1 VGIVGDFAEVE
12 VGGKEQFHFSPTAV
26 SENVGALVLPQVE
39 SEVAIGPHLQRG
51 TCWCGLSDY
60 LQKGCGA
67 MCFVY
72 STRGS
77 RDPQEFGRRGL
88 KRPPAHT
95 PDRSADVVS

>member
-1 VGIVGDFAEVE
+1 MSSLRLRSA
-12 VGGKEQFHFSPTAV
+12 GKEQFHFSPTAV

-67 MCFVY
+67 RCFVC
-72 STRGS
+72 STAGA
-77 RDPQEFGRRGL
+77 GIRRNSDAAG
-88 KRPPAHT
+88 
-95 PDRSADVVS
+95 

>member
-1 VGIVGDFAEVE
+1 MGIVGDFAEVE

-67 MCFVY
+67 PCFVY
-72 STRGS
+72 SSAGA
-77 RDPQEFGRRGL
+77 GIRRNSDAAG
-88 KRPPAHT
+88 
-95 PDRSADVVS
+95 